1 MDTSI
6 DPAELSIAGAL
17 FSSVAG
23 EMGVTLGRTAHSPNI
38 KERRDYSCAVF
49 DPRGRLVAQ
58 AAHIPVHLGAMPE
71 SVAAAMPLAPFS
83 PGDIVILN
91 DPYLG
96 GTHLPDI
103 TMVSPVFA
111 GHAPT
116 PPGRSKP
123 RPYAGALVGFLASR
137 AHHADVGGISPGS
150 MPIAEEL
157 IQEGIVIPPIKLY
170 EAGRLNAAVLDL
182 LLRNMR
188 NPDERRG
195 DLDAQIAA
203 HRTGESRLREI
214 ADRYGLNQAWRLMD
228 ELMDYAERMT
238 RAAIAAVPDG
248 EYAFEDWLDADGA
261 NVADAGPPR
270 RGFSLPRGGAGRDVG
285 DTGIPIRV
293 RITVSGDT
301 LHADFTG
308 SAPERPSS
316 INAVAAVTRSAV
328 YYCIRCLLDDAV
340 PSNGGCFRPVT
351 LTLPERSVVNAGP
364 PRAVAAGNVETS
376 QRIVDVVLGAL
387 AQALPDVI
395 PAASQGT
402 MNNITIGGTIPPLPS
417 FLLPSSSTQFAYYE
431 TIGGGAGASPTRDG
445 LDAVHTHM
453 TNTLNTPV
461 EALEMTYPF
470 RVVEYAVRRGSGG
483 PGRHRGGA
491 GITRTYEFLTD
502 ATVTLLTDRRRLP
515 PWGLASGS
523 PGSAGNDML
532 VRAQPVGTQRL
543 APRRL
548 PSKTTLRVGP
558 GDRLTIETPGGGG
571 WGAP

>member
-1 MDTSI
+1 VDPHI

-17 FSSVAG
+17 FSSVAD

-49 DPRGRLVAQ
+49 DPHGRLVAQ

-71 SVAAAMPLAPFS
+71 SVAAAMPLAPFA

-103 TMVSPVFA
+103 TMVSPVFVDGDDA
-111 GHAPT
+111 GT
-116 PPGRSKP
+116 
-123 RPYAGALVGFLASR
+123 LIGFLASR

-170 EAGRLNAAVLDL
+170 EAGRLNTAVLDL

-188 NPDERRG
+188 GPDERRG

-203 HRTGESRLREI
+203 HRTGEARLREI
-214 ADRYGLNQAWRLMD
+214 AERYGIEHAWRLMD

-238 RAAIAAVPDG
+238 RAAIAAVPDCK
-248 EYAFEDWLDADGA
+248 YTFEDFLDDDGEGTGANLPSPADGRGA
-261 NVADAGPPR
+261 RGEGP
-270 RGFSLPRGGAGRDVG
+270 
-285 DTGIPIRV
+285 IPIRV
-293 RITVSGDT
+293 RITVSGDG

-308 SAPERPSS
+308 SAPERPTS

-328 YYCIRCLLDDAV
+328 YYCVRCLLDDAV
-340 PSNGGCFRPVT
+340 PSNEGCFRPVT

-387 AQALPDVI
+387 SQALPDVI

-402 MNNITIGGTIPPLPS
+402 MNNITIGGHGPVPRTTPRPARPEALVGQAEHGAAE
-417 FLLPSSSTQFAYYE
+417 LSSDFAYYE
-431 TIGGGAGASPTRDG
+431 TIGGGAGASPARDG
-445 LDAVHTHM
+445 LSAVHTHM

-483 PGRHRGGA
+483 PGLHRGGD
-491 GITRTYEFLTD
+491 GITRTYEFLTE
-502 ATVTLLTDRRRLP
+502 AAVTLLTERRRLA
-515 PWGLASGS
+515 PWGLAGGG
-523 PGSAGNDML
+523 PGTTGRNMLTRAGEQESA
-532 VRAQPVGTQRL
+532 A
-543 APRRL
+543 L
-548 PSKTTLRVGP
+548 PSKSALRVGP
-558 GDRLTIETPGGGG
+558 GDRLTVETPGGGG
-571 WGAP
+571 WGAE